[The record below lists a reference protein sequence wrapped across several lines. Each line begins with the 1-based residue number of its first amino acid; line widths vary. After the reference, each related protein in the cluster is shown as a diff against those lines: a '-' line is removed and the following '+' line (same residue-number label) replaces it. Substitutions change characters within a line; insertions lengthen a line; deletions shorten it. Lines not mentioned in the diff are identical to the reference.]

1 MIKAISRIGNSQGLI
16 FDQALMDMA
25 RLSTGDLV
33 NVTVARNGSIVL
45 TPARET
51 VPVDEVKERARRII
65 RKHDGLFRRLA

>member
-1 MIKAISRIGNSQGLI
+1 MIKPITRIGNSQGLI

-33 NVTVARNGSIVL
+33 NITVASNGCIVI

-51 VPVDEVKERARRII
+51 VPVDEVKERARKII
-65 RKHDGLFRRLA
+65 RKHDDLFRRLA